1 VHEQYA
7 KVKRRMEGGG
17 LGQVLKTP
25 KIEASADR
33 TKGKGKSASTSFFPR
48 FREYFYS
55 IVNPGEAQH
64 LYESTPSS
72 TLVLEKRSYLNKQG
86 NKRSNSRREVNPK
99 ETMATLLRLQILP
112 NDHKATLDAYLP
124 KLEGHIENLKDVL
137 ARILFAI
144 THKVANA
151 QLSRLTGLE
160 ND

>member
-1 VHEQYA
+1 
-7 KVKRRMEGGG
+7 M
-17 LGQVLKTP
+17 
-25 KIEASADR
+25 
-33 TKGKGKSASTSFFPR
+33 
-48 FREYFYS
+48 
-55 IVNPGEAQH
+55 
-64 LYESTPSS
+64 
-72 TLVLEKRSYLNKQG
+72 EKRSYLNKQG